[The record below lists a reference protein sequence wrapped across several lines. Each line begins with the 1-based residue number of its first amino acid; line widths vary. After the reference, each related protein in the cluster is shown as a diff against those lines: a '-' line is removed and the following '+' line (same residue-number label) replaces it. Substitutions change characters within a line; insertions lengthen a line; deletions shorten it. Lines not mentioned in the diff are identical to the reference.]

1 MLRWMMF
8 GCVALLGL
16 SEFASAAT
24 ISAVLKP
31 TFLDGQ
37 QVPTFVGYYQQTGG
51 PVTIQ
56 DNIGQITPP
65 NAENIV
71 VKQEVVFGQGRVAVR
86 TDLTEQI
93 STNTKLFK
101 LTTYAWF
108 QYDTNPPAVTSETYF
123 VQNKAYLE
131 FTINGNY
138 DWSIQGSDPVASNR
152 TTNRRFFDFVKVVN
166 GVEQTP
172 SLASNTAGTGTS
184 NISSMT
190 EIGSGTYRLYYD
202 HRDTNKYTQ
211 AANATNLDILFTFK
225 SEDNGGGGGG
235 GVVPEPS
242 SVAVFGLLSLGGAV
256 AKWRRKRFQPAA

>member
-1 MLRWMMF
+1 MLRRLMF
-8 GCVALLGL
+8 GFVALAGL
-16 SEFASAAT
+16 LNVASAAT

-37 QVPTFVGYYQQTGG
+37 QNPTFTGYYQQTVPGLG
-51 PVTIQ
+51 TFQ
-56 DNIGQITPP
+56 DYIGQITAP

-71 VKQEVVFGQGRVAVR
+71 VKEDVVFGQGRVAVR
-86 TDLTEQI
+86 TDLTQQT
-93 STNTKLFK
+93 STNNKLFK

-108 QYDTNPPAVTSETYF
+108 QYDTNPPSLTSETYY

-138 DWSIQGSDPVASNR
+138 DWNIQGSDPLASSS
-152 TTNRRFFDFVKVVN
+152 TNRRYFEFVKVVN
-166 GVEQTP
+166 GVEQAP
-172 SLASNTAGTGTS
+172 PIASNSSGTGVS
-184 NISSMT
+184 NVSSST

-256 AKWRRKRFQPAA
+256 AKWRRKKSLQAA

>member
-8 GCVALLGL
+8 GCVALLGF
-16 SEFASAAT
+16 SEVASAAT

-31 TFLDGQ
+31 TFLDNQ
-37 QVPTFVGYYQQTGG
+37 QNPAFTGYYQQTVPGMG
-51 PVTIQ
+51 TFQ
-56 DNIGQITPP
+56 GNIGQVTPP
-65 NAENIV
+65 NVENIV
-71 VKQEVVFGQGRVAVR
+71 VKEDVVFGQGRVAVR

-93 STNTKLFK
+93 SSSNKLFK

-108 QYDTNPPAVTSETYF
+108 QYDTNPPSLTSETYY

-131 FTINGNY
+131 FSINGNY
-138 DWSIQGSDPVASNR
+138 DWNIQGSDPLASSS
-152 TTNRRFFDFVKVVN
+152 TNRRFFEFVKVVN
-166 GVEQTP
+166 GVEQAP
-172 SLASNTAGTGTS
+172 PIASNALGTGVS
-184 NISSMT
+184 NLSSTT

-202 HRDTNKYTQ
+202 HRDTNKYIQ

-256 AKWRRKRFQPAA
+256 AKWRRKRSQLAA

>member
-8 GCVALLGL
+8 GCVALLGF
-16 SEFASAAT
+16 SEVASAAT

-31 TFLDGQ
+31 TFLGGQ
-37 QVPTFVGYYQQTGG
+37 QNPTFVGLYQQNIPGFGQTEA
-51 PVTIQ
+51 
-56 DNIGQITPP
+56 NIGLITAP

-71 VKQEVVFGQGRVAVR
+71 VKDEVVFGQGRVAVR

-93 STNTKLFK
+93 STNNKLFK

-108 QYDTNPPAVTSETYF
+108 QYDTDPPALTTASYF
-123 VQNKAYLE
+123 VQNTAYLE

-138 DWSIQGSDPVASNR
+138 DWSIQGSDPLASSS
-152 TTNRRFFDFVKVVN
+152 TNRRFFDFVKVVN
-166 GVEQTP
+166 GVDQTP

-184 NISSMT
+184 SISSST

-256 AKWRRKRFQPAA
+256 AKWRRKKSLQAA

>member
-8 GCVALLGL
+8 GCVALLGF
-16 SEFASAAT
+16 SEVASAAT

-31 TFLDGQ
+31 TFLDGH
-37 QVPTFVGYYQQTGG
+37 QVPTFVCNYQQTGG
-51 PVTIQ
+51 PATIQ
-56 DNIGQITPP
+56 GNIGQITPP

-93 STNTKLFK
+93 SSNNKLFK

-108 QYDTNPPAVTSETYF
+108 QYDTNSPAITTETYY

-138 DWSIQGSDPVASNR
+138 DWSIQGSNPLASSS
-152 TTNRRFFDFVKVVN
+152 TNRRFFDFVKVVN
-166 GVEQTP
+166 GVDQPP

-184 NISSMT
+184 NISSTT

-202 HRDTNKYTQ
+202 HSDTNKYTQ

-256 AKWRRKRFQPAA
+256 AKWRRKKLQPAA

>member
-8 GCVALLGL
+8 GFVALAGPLNV
-16 SEFASAAT
+16 ASAAT

-51 PVTIQ
+51 PATIQ
-56 DNIGQITPP
+56 DNIGQITAP

-93 STNTKLFK
+93 TSSTKLFK

-108 QYDTNPPAVTSETYF
+108 QYDTNPPSLTTKTYY

-138 DWSIQGSDPVASNR
+138 DWSIQGSNPLDSSS
-152 TTNRRFFDFVKVVN
+152 TNRRFFDFVKVVG

-172 SLASNTAGTGTS
+172 SIASNTLGTGPT
-184 NISSMT
+184 NISSTT

-202 HRDTNKYTQ
+202 HSDTNKYTQ

-242 SVAVFGLLSLGGAV
+242 SVAVFGLLSLGSAV
-256 AKWRRKRFQPAA
+256 AKWRRKKSLLAA